1 MSLQMGASEPVYEIR
16 PGPGPGPGPLAVS
29 TGNFRV
35 RIDRGHVDG

>member
-16 PGPGPGPGPLAVS
+16 PGPGPGPLAVS